1 MHALPVLATLVA
13 VALAALLGWGA
24 WQYYMGTPWTRD
36 GAVRAYVVKVA
47 PQVAGE
53 IVKLPIADNQFVHK
67 GDLLMLIDPRN
78 YSIAVRQAQASVEQ
92 AQAVADNA
100 RAEMIR
106 REKLNDLSVTM
117 EERQTYIS
125 QATTAEATYQTALA
139 NLEQARINF
148 KRTQVRSP
156 VNGYVTNLSAQL
168 GNYADVGSLQLSLVN
183 SDSYWIDAYFEETAL
198 SRIHEGDAATIKLMG
213 YTPLLRGR
221 VQGLARGI
229 DVPNAAPDAS
239 GLASVNP
246 IFTFVR
252 LAQRVPVR
260 IHIDEVPDDIKL
272 VAGMTATVQIEPFKA
287 APISDL
293 KPASAKA
300 GQADVQPASFQTLAD
315 ATSQTAPPDAAK
327 PPATTPAPPV
337 QPANPPAIASGSAA
351 ASVSRGVAGSPADDG
366 FRCEPVVGVRPALA
380 AGCRRGGRGRRRSR
394 RLSSSRSPP
403 SRPAGPAPAKSDG
416 GMPSSEYLGQT
427 YDLYGD
433 HSATPAKP
441 RSPEHDPQARPLEMA
456 PFAAE
461 IAIAAS
467 RVRGG
472 CGITIFE
479 AFRGLTTGLALAIL
493 GPGMSSLF
501 CLSPENTP

>member
-1 MHALPVLATLVA
+1 MSQVELKANVIGTAPAIKRRSALASVHALPVLATLVA
-13 VALAALLGWGA
+13 VALAVLLGWGA
-24 WQYYMGTPWTRD
+24 WQFYMGTPWTRD
-36 GAVRAYVVKVA
+36 GAVRAYVVKIA

-53 IVKLPIADNQFVHK
+53 IVSLPIADNQFVHK

-168 GNYADVGSLQLSLVN
+168 GNYADVGSLQLSVVN
-183 SDSYWIDAYFEETAL
+183 SDSYWVDAYFEETAL
-198 SRIHEGDAATIKLMG
+198 SRIHEGDAATVKLMG

-221 VQGLARGI
+221 VQGLARGV
-229 DVPNAAPDAS
+229 DVPNATPDAS

-287 APISDL
+287 QPIPDS
-293 KPASAKA
+293 KPAPGKVGPGRRAA
-300 GQADVQPASFQTLAD
+300 GFVPDSRRCDVTRRASGDDTD
-315 ATSQTAPPDAAK
+315 DSRPR
-327 PPATTPAPPV
+327 
-337 QPANPPAIASGSAA
+337 NPP
-351 ASVSRGVAGSPADDG
+351 SRQ
-366 FRCEPVVGVRPALA
+366 
-380 AGCRRGGRGRRRSR
+380 RRSR
-394 RLSSSRSPP
+394 SAPHRRLRQQASNSTPRNWRAPHHRQPQTNCRSPSRPRRRPQPRRMRRPPISRRSSSRSPP
-403 SRPAGPAPAKSDG
+403 SLLLAPAPPRATAECRQANIWDR
-416 GMPSSEYLGQT
+416 T
-427 YDLYGD
+427 TTF
-433 HSATPAKP
+433 SAVKA
-441 RSPEHDPQARPLEMA
+441 
-456 PFAAE
+456 
-461 IAIAAS
+461 
-467 RVRGG
+467 
-472 CGITIFE
+472 
-479 AFRGLTTGLALAIL
+479 
-493 GPGMSSLF
+493 
-501 CLSPENTP
+501 

>member
-1 MHALPVLATLVA
+1 MSRVELKANVIGTAPAIKRRSALASVHALPVLATLVV

-53 IVKLPIADNQFVHK
+53 IVSLPIADNQFVHK

-100 RAEMIR
+100 RAEMVR
-106 REKLNDLSVTM
+106 REKLNDIAVTM

-168 GNYADVGSLQLSLVN
+168 GNYADVGSLQLSVVN
-183 SDSYWIDAYFEETAL
+183 SDSYWVDAYFEETAL

-221 VQGLARGI
+221 VQGLARGV
-229 DVPNAAPDAS
+229 DVPNSTPDAS

-287 APISDL
+287 APLSDL
-293 KPASAKA
+293 KPASGKV

-315 ATSQTAPPDAAK
+315 ATSQTVPAGTAK
-327 PPATTPAPPV
+327 GATTTPVPSAQPASRQTIQVAQPPAPAPGLPAV
-337 QPANPPAIASGSAA
+337 QNDGSQSATSPSELSVSVPPSSQATAAAEAGAADLKTLQQQIAAFPPAG
-351 ASVSRGVAGSPADDG
+351 AGS
-366 FRCEPVVGVRPALA
+366 
-380 AGCRRGGRGRRRSR
+380 
-394 RLSSSRSPP
+394 
-403 SRPAGPAPAKSDG
+403 AKSDG
-416 GMPSSEYLGQT
+416 GMPSSEFLGQT
-427 YDLYGD
+427 YDLFGGQ
-433 HSATPAKP
+433 SVTPKP
-441 RSPEHDPQARPLEMA
+441 RSPDTIRRRAR
-456 PFAAE
+456 
-461 IAIAAS
+461 S
-467 RVRGG
+467 RWRHLPP
-472 CGITIFE
+472 
-479 AFRGLTTGLALAIL
+479 R
-493 GPGMSSLF
+493 
-501 CLSPENTP
+501 SP

>member
-1 MHALPVLATLVA
+1 MSRVELEANVIGTAPAIRRRSVLSSVHALPVLATLAA

-53 IVKLPIADNQFVHK
+53 IVSLPVTDNQFVHK

-78 YSIAVRQAQASVEQ
+78 YSIAVRQAQATVEQ

-106 REKLNDLSVTM
+106 REKLNDIAVSM

-168 GNYADVGSLQLSLVN
+168 GNYADVGSLQLSVVN
-183 SDSYWIDAYFEETAL
+183 SDSYWVDAYFEETAL
-198 SRIHEGDAATIKLMG
+198 SRIREGDAATVKLMG

-221 VQGLARGI
+221 VQGLARGV
-229 DVPNAAPDAS
+229 DVPNATPDAS

-287 APISDL
+287 APLSDL
-293 KPASAKA
+293 KPAPGKV
-300 GQADVQPASFQTLAD
+300 GQADVQPASFQTLTD
-315 ATSQTAPPDAAK
+315 ATSQTAPAGAARPK
-327 PPATTPAPPV
+327 TTTPAPSAQSTGRQTTQVAQQPPV
-337 QPANPPAIASGSAA
+337 APASPVVQNDGSQSATSPSELSVSVPPSEQATAA
-351 ASVSRGVAGSPADDG
+351 AATAAAD
-366 FRCEPVVGVRPALA
+366 LKTLQQQIA
-380 AGCRRGGRGRRRSR
+380 AF
-394 RLSSSRSPP
+394 PP
-403 SRPAGPAPAKSDG
+403 SGKSDG
-416 GMPSSEYLGQT
+416 GMPSSEFLGQT
-427 YDLYGD
+427 YDLFGGQ
-433 HSATPAKP
+433 SVTPKP
-441 RSPEHDPQARPLEMA
+441 RSPETIRRRAR
-456 PFAAE
+456 
-461 IAIAAS
+461 S
-467 RVRGG
+467 RWRHLPP
-472 CGITIFE
+472 
-479 AFRGLTTGLALAIL
+479 R
-493 GPGMSSLF
+493 
-501 CLSPENTP
+501 SP

>member
-1 MHALPVLATLVA
+1 MSRVELEANVIGTAPAIKRRSVLLSVHALPVLATLAA
-13 VALAALLGWGA
+13 VAIAALLGWGA
-24 WQYYMGTPWTRD
+24 WNYYMGTPWTRD

-53 IVKLPIADNQFVHK
+53 IVSLPITDNQFVHK

-106 REKLNDLSVTM
+106 REKLNEIAVSM

-168 GNYADVGSLQLSLVN
+168 GNYADVGSLQLSVVN
-183 SDSYWIDAYFEETAL
+183 SDSYWVDAYFEETAL
-198 SRIHEGDAATIKLMG
+198 SRIHEGDGATVKLMG
-213 YTPLLRGR
+213 YSPLLRGR
-221 VQGLARGI
+221 VQGLARGV
-229 DVPNAAPDAS
+229 DVPNSAPDAS

-260 IHIDEVPDDIKL
+260 IHIDEVPDDIEL

-287 APISDL
+287 QPISDS
-293 KPASAKA
+293 KPASGKV
-300 GQADVQPASFQTLAD
+300 GQAEVQPASFQTMTD
-315 ATSQTAPPDAAK
+315 ATSQTAPSKA
-327 PPATTPAPPV
+327 
-337 QPANPPAIASGSAA
+337 ANPPATQAAQQQPAAPDSPALQNDGSQSATSPSELSVSVPPSEQAA
-351 ASVSRGVAGSPADDG
+351 AAAKAGAADLKTLQQQIAAFPPSGAGS
-366 FRCEPVVGVRPALA
+366 
-380 AGCRRGGRGRRRSR
+380 
-394 RLSSSRSPP
+394 
-403 SRPAGPAPAKSDG
+403 AKSDG
-416 GMPSSEYLGQT
+416 GMPSSEFLGQT
-427 YDLYGD
+427 YDLFGGQ
-433 HSATPAKP
+433 SATPKP
-441 RSPEHDPQARPLEMA
+441 RSPDTIRRRAR
-456 PFAAE
+456 
-461 IAIAAS
+461 S
-467 RVRGG
+467 RWRHLPP
-472 CGITIFE
+472 
-479 AFRGLTTGLALAIL
+479 R
-493 GPGMSSLF
+493 
-501 CLSPENTP
+501 SPSP

>member
-1 MHALPVLATLVA
+1 MSRVELEANVIGNAPAIKRRSVLSSVHALPVLATLVA
-13 VALAALLGWGA
+13 VALAAAFGWGA

-36 GAVRAYVVKVA
+36 GAVRAYIVKVA

-53 IVKLPIADNQFVHK
+53 IVSLPIADNQFVHK

-125 QATTAEATYQTALA
+125 QATTAEAAYQTALA

-168 GNYADVGSLQLSLVN
+168 GNYADVGSLQLSVVN
-183 SDSYWIDAYFEETAL
+183 SDSYWVDAYFEETSL
-198 SRIHEGDAATIKLMG
+198 SRIHEGDAATVKLMG

-221 VQGLARGI
+221 VQGLARGV
-229 DVPNAAPDAS
+229 DVPNATPDAS

-287 APISDL
+287 RPISDL
-293 KPASAKA
+293 KPAPGKV
-300 GQADVQPASFQTLAD
+300 GQADVRPASFQTLAD
-315 ATSQTAPPDAAK
+315 ATSQTTPAGTAK
-327 PPATTPAPPV
+327 PATATPAPPT
-337 QPANPPAIASGSAA
+337 QPAAPATQAAQQPAAPASPALQNDGSQSATSPSELSVSTPPSPEAAAAANAAAADLKTLQQQITAFPPAG
-351 ASVSRGVAGSPADDG
+351 AGS
-366 FRCEPVVGVRPALA
+366 
-380 AGCRRGGRGRRRSR
+380 
-394 RLSSSRSPP
+394 
-403 SRPAGPAPAKSDG
+403 AKSDG
-416 GMPSSEYLGQT
+416 GMPSSEFLGQT
-427 YDLYGD
+427 YDLFGGQ
-433 HSATPAKP
+433 SATPSPKP
-441 RSPEHDPQARPLEMA
+441 RSPDTIRRRAR
-456 PFAAE
+456 
-461 IAIAAS
+461 S
-467 RVRGG
+467 RWRHLPP
-472 CGITIFE
+472 
-479 AFRGLTTGLALAIL
+479 R
-493 GPGMSSLF
+493 
-501 CLSPENTP
+501 SP

>member
-1 MHALPVLATLVA
+1 MSRVELNANVIGTPPAIKRRSIVASVHALPVLATLVA

-53 IVKLPIADNQFVHK
+53 IVSLPVADNQFVHK

-106 REKLNDLSVTM
+106 REKLNDIAVTM

-125 QATTAEATYQTALA
+125 QATTAEAAYQTALA

-168 GNYADVGSLQLSLVN
+168 GNYADVGSLQLSVVN
-183 SDSYWIDAYFEETAL
+183 SDSYWVDAYFEETAL
-198 SRIHEGDAATIKLMG
+198 SRIHEGDAATVKLMG

-221 VQGLARGI
+221 VQGLARGV
-229 DVPNAAPDAS
+229 DVPNATPDAS

-260 IHIDEVPDDIKL
+260 IHIDEVPDEIKL

-287 APISDL
+287 APLSDS
-293 KPASAKA
+293 KPAPGKV
-300 GQADVQPASFQTLAD
+300 GQADVQPASFQPLTD
-315 ATSQTAPPDAAK
+315 ATSQSAPAGAAK
-327 PPATTPAPPV
+327 PATTLPAPPAQLAAPPTQAA
-337 QPANPPAIASGSAA
+337 QPQATAPTASPPASASNELSVSSSPSPEAA
-351 ASVSRGVAGSPADDG
+351 AAADTAAADLKKLQQQIAAFPPSGAGS
-366 FRCEPVVGVRPALA
+366 
-380 AGCRRGGRGRRRSR
+380 
-394 RLSSSRSPP
+394 
-403 SRPAGPAPAKSDG
+403 AKSDG
-416 GMPSSEYLGQT
+416 GLPISEYMGQT
-427 YDLYGD
+427 YDLFGGQ
-433 HSATPAKP
+433 SVTPKP
-441 RSPEHDPQARPLEMA
+441 RSPDTIRRRARTRWRHLPPRSPQP
-456 PFAAE
+456 
-461 IAIAAS
+461 
-467 RVRGG
+467 
-472 CGITIFE
+472 
-479 AFRGLTTGLALAIL
+479 
-493 GPGMSSLF
+493 
-501 CLSPENTP
+501 

>member
-53 IVKLPIADNQFVHK
+53 IVSLPIADNQFVHK

-78 YSIAVRQAQASVEQ
+78 YSIAVRQAQAAVEQ

-106 REKLNDLSVTM
+106 REKLNDIAVTM

-125 QATTAEATYQTALA
+125 QATSAEAAYQTALA

-168 GNYADVGSLQLSLVN
+168 GNYADVGSLQLSIVN
-183 SDSYWIDAYFEETAL
+183 SDSYWVDAYFEETAL
-198 SRIHEGDAATIKLMG
+198 SRIHEGDAATVKLMG

-221 VQGLARGI
+221 VQGLSRGV
-229 DVPNAAPDAS
+229 DVPNATPDAS

-287 APISDL
+287 SPISDL
-293 KPASAKA
+293 KPASGKV

-315 ATSQTAPPDAAK
+315 AASRTTPAGAAK
-327 PPATTPAPPV
+327 PATTTPAPAAQPASQPATQAAQPLPAAPAGSLPV
-337 QPANPPAIASGSAA
+337 QQKDASQSATSPSEL
-351 ASVSRGVAGSPADDG
+351 SVST
-366 FRCEPVVGVRPALA
+366 PAL
-380 AGCRRGGRGRRRSR
+380 GGGRPPRRMQAPPISR
-394 RLSSSRSPP
+394 RSSSRSPP
-403 SRPAGPAPAKSDG
+403 SPLPEPAPPKATAECRQASF
-416 GMPSSEYLGQT
+416 LG
-427 YDLYGD
+427 
-433 HSATPAKP
+433 KP
-441 RSPEHDPQARPLEMA
+441 MTSTAVKA
-456 PFAAE
+456 
-461 IAIAAS
+461 
-467 RVRGG
+467 
-472 CGITIFE
+472 
-479 AFRGLTTGLALAIL
+479 
-493 GPGMSSLF
+493 
-501 CLSPENTP
+501 

>member
-1 MHALPVLATLVA
+1 MSRVELKANGIAAVPAIKRGSVLSSVHALPVLATLVA

-125 QATTAEATYQTALA
+125 QATTAEANYQTALA

-168 GNYADVGSLQLSLVN
+168 GNYANVGSLQLSLVN

-260 IHIDEVPDDIKL
+260 IHIDEVPDDVKL
-272 VAGMTATVQIEPFKA
+272 VAGMTATVQIEPYKA
-287 APISDL
+287 PPIADS
-293 KPASAKA
+293 KPASAKTS
-300 GQADVQPASFQTLAD
+300 QADVQPASFQTLAD

-337 QPANPPAIASGSAA
+337 QPANPPATQGAQPQPAVPAASPAAQPTTASAA
-351 ASVSRGVAGSPADDG
+351 NQLSVSAQPSPQAAAAAD
-366 FRCEPVVGVRPALA
+366 A
-380 AGCRRGGRGRRRSR
+380 AAAD
-394 RLSSSRSPP
+394 LKTLQEQIAANPP
-403 SRPAGPAPAKSDG
+403 SGASSGKSDG
-416 GMPSSEYLGQT
+416 GMPSNEYLGQT
-427 YDLYGD
+427 YDLYGNP
-433 HSATPAKP
+433 SATPAKP
-441 RSPEHDPQARPLEMA
+441 RSPNTIRRRAR
-456 PFAAE
+456 
-461 IAIAAS
+461 S
-467 RVRGG
+467 RWRHLPP
-472 CGITIFE
+472 
-479 AFRGLTTGLALAIL
+479 R
-493 GPGMSSLF
+493 
-501 CLSPENTP
+501 SPSP

>member
-1 MHALPVLATLVA
+1 MSRVELKANDIAAAPAIKRRSVLSSVRVMPVLATLAAVVVA
-13 VALAALLGWGA
+13 GLLGWAA

-36 GAVRAYVVKVA
+36 GTVRAYIVKVA

-53 IVKLPIADNQFVHK
+53 IVKLPIVDNQFVHK

-78 YSIAVRQAQASVEQ
+78 YAIAVRQAQASAEQ

-106 REKLNDLSVTM
+106 REKLNDIAVTM

-125 QATTAEATYQTALA
+125 QAITAEAAYQTALA

-183 SDSYWIDAYFEETAL
+183 SDLYWIDAYFEETAL

-221 VQGLARGI
+221 VEGLARGI
-229 DVPNAAPDAS
+229 NVPNATPDAS

-260 IHIDEVPDDIKL
+260 IHIDEVPDDVKL
-272 VAGMTATVQIEPFKA
+272 VAGMTATVQIEPYKA
-287 APISDL
+287 PPISDSQ
-293 KPASAKA
+293 PASAKTS
-300 GQADVQPASFQTLAD
+300 QANVPPASFQTLAD
-315 ATSQTAPPDAAK
+315 ATSLTALPDAAQ
-327 PPATTPAPPV
+327 PAAIAPAPPV
-337 QPANPPAIASGSAA
+337 QPANPPATQAAQPQPAAPAASPATQPTPASAA
-351 ASVSRGVAGSPADDG
+351 NQLSVSA
-366 FRCEPVVGVRPALA
+366 
-380 AGCRRGGRGRRRSR
+380 
-394 RLSSSRSPP
+394 PP
-403 SRPAGPAPAKSDG
+403 STQATAAADAAAADLKALQEQIAANPPGGASSGKSDG

-433 HSATPAKP
+433 QIATPAKP
-441 RSPEHDPQARPLEMA
+441 RSPDTIRRRAR
-456 PFAAE
+456 
-461 IAIAAS
+461 S
-467 RVRGG
+467 RWRHLPP
-472 CGITIFE
+472 
-479 AFRGLTTGLALAIL
+479 R
-493 GPGMSSLF
+493 SR
-501 CLSPENTP
+501 SP

>member
-1 MHALPVLATLVA
+1 MSRVELEANVIGTAPAIKRRSALASVHALPVLATLAA

-24 WQYYMGTPWTRD
+24 WHFYMGTPWTRD

-53 IVKLPIADNQFVHK
+53 IVSLPITDNQFVHK

-100 RAEMIR
+100 RAEMVR
-106 REKLNDLSVTM
+106 REKLNEIAVSM

-168 GNYADVGSLQLSLVN
+168 GNYADVGSLQLSVVN
-183 SDSYWIDAYFEETAL
+183 SDSYWVDAYFEETAL
-198 SRIHEGDAATIKLMG
+198 SRIHEGDAATVKLMG

-221 VQGLARGI
+221 VQGLARGV
-229 DVPNAAPDAS
+229 DVPNSAPDAS

-252 LAQRVPVR
+252 LARRVPVR

-287 APISDL
+287 QPISDS
-293 KPASAKA
+293 KPASGKV
-300 GQADVQPASFQTLAD
+300 GQAVVQPASFQTLTD
-315 ATSQTAPPDAAK
+315 ATSQTAPSKAAK
-327 PPATTPAPPV
+327 SATTMTIPPA
-337 QPANPPAIASGSAA
+337 QPANPPATQAAQQQPAAPASLALQNDGSQSATSPSELSVSVPPSEQAA
-351 ASVSRGVAGSPADDG
+351 AAAKAGAADLKTLQQQIAAFPPSGAGS
-366 FRCEPVVGVRPALA
+366 
-380 AGCRRGGRGRRRSR
+380 
-394 RLSSSRSPP
+394 
-403 SRPAGPAPAKSDG
+403 AKSDG
-416 GMPSSEYLGQT
+416 GMPSSEFLGQT
-427 YDLYGD
+427 YDLFGGQ
-433 HSATPAKP
+433 SATPKP
-441 RSPEHDPQARPLEMA
+441 RSPDTIRRRAR
-456 PFAAE
+456 
-461 IAIAAS
+461 S
-467 RVRGG
+467 RWRHLPP
-472 CGITIFE
+472 
-479 AFRGLTTGLALAIL
+479 R
-493 GPGMSSLF
+493 
-501 CLSPENTP
+501 SPSP

>member
-1 MHALPVLATLVA
+1 MSRVELNANVIGTAPAIKRRSVLSSVHALPVLATLAV
-13 VALAALLGWGA
+13 VALAALLGWAA

-36 GAVRAYVVKVA
+36 GTVRAYVVKVA

-53 IVKLPIADNQFVHK
+53 IVSLPIADNQFVHK

-78 YSIAVRQAQASVEQ
+78 YSIAIRQAQAAAEQ

-106 REKLNDLSVTM
+106 REKLTDIAVTM

-125 QATTAEATYQTALA
+125 QATTAEATYQSALA
-139 NLEQARINF
+139 NLEQARINY

-183 SDSYWIDAYFEETAL
+183 SDSYWVDAYFEETAL
-198 SRIHEGDAATIKLMG
+198 SRIQEGDAATIKLMG

-260 IHIDEVPDDIKL
+260 VHIDEVPEGVNL
-272 VAGMTATVQIEPFKA
+272 VAGMTATVQIEPYKAPPPPAPASGPVTKAGPKPAPSEVA
-287 APISDL
+287 APTEPQLASGPLAPIPNRAPADAAPSQAAAQPVPQAVPPQATGPAAPVRGLGELAVSAPPSPEASAAAGAAAADL
-293 KPASAKA
+293 K
-300 GQADVQPASFQTLAD
+300 TLQQQIA
-315 ATSQTAPPDAAK
+315 
-327 PPATTPAPPV
+327 
-337 QPANPPAIASGSAA
+337 ANPPSG
-351 ASVSRGVAGSPADDG
+351 AGSQPN
-366 FRCEPVVGVRPALA
+366 
-380 AGCRRGGRGRRRSR
+380 
-394 RLSSSRSPP
+394 
-403 SRPAGPAPAKSDG
+403 
-416 GMPSSEYLGQT
+416 MPSSEYMGQT
-427 YDLYGD
+427 YDLFGGQ
-433 HSATPAKP
+433 SATPAQKP
-441 RSPEHDPQARPLEMA
+441 RSPDTIRRRAR
-456 PFAAE
+456 
-461 IAIAAS
+461 S
-467 RVRGG
+467 RWRHMPP
-472 CGITIFE
+472 
-479 AFRGLTTGLALAIL
+479 R
-493 GPGMSSLF
+493 
-501 CLSPENTP
+501 SPSP

>member
-1 MHALPVLATLVA
+1 MSRVELKGDVIGAAPTIKRQSFLSSVHALPFLATLAA

-24 WQYYMGTPWTRD
+24 WQYYMGAPWTRD

-53 IVKLPIADNQFVHK
+53 IVSLPVADNQFVHK

-106 REKLNDLSVTM
+106 REKLNDLAVTM

-125 QATTAEATYQTALA
+125 QATSAEAAYQTALA
-139 NLEQARINF
+139 NLEQARVNYE
-148 KRTQVRSP
+148 RTQVRSP

-168 GNYADVGSLQLSLVN
+168 GNYADAGSLQLSVVN
-183 SDSYWIDAYFEETAL
+183 ADSYWVDAYFEETAL
-198 SRIHEGDAATIKLMG
+198 SRIQEGDAATIKLMG

-229 DVPNAAPDAS
+229 NVPNAAPDAS

-260 IHIDEVPDDIKL
+260 IHIDAVPEDIKL

-287 APISDL
+287 QPIPDS
-293 KPASAKA
+293 KPAPGKVSR
-300 GQADVQPASFQTLAD
+300 AD
-315 ATSQTAPPDAAK
+315 AQRASLPTLTQAPSPQTAPPKAVTQATITSSPPAQPVHEPATQAAPPSIAAQSETSGSGTSELPVSLPASPQAAAAADAAAADLK
-327 PPATTPAPPV
+327 TLQQQISAFPPA
-337 QPANPPAIASGSAA
+337 G
-351 ASVSRGVAGSPADDG
+351 AGS
-366 FRCEPVVGVRPALA
+366 
-380 AGCRRGGRGRRRSR
+380 
-394 RLSSSRSPP
+394 
-403 SRPAGPAPAKSDG
+403 AKSDG
-416 GMPSSEYLGQT
+416 GMAPSEYLGQT
-427 YDLYGD
+427 YDLFGGQ
-433 HSATPAKP
+433 SVTPSPRP
-441 RSPEHDPQARPLEMA
+441 RSPQSIQRRAR
-456 PFAAE
+456 
-461 IAIAAS
+461 S
-467 RVRGG
+467 RWRHWP
-472 CGITIFE
+472 
-479 AFRGLTTGLALAIL
+479 AR
-493 GPGMSSLF
+493 
-501 CLSPENTP
+501 SP

>member
-1 MHALPVLATLVA
+1 MSQVELKANVIGAAPAIKRRSALASVHALPVLATLVA

-53 IVKLPIADNQFVHK
+53 IVSLPIVDNQFVHK

-78 YSIAVRQAQASVEQ
+78 YSIAVRQAQAAVEQ

-100 RAEMIR
+100 RAEMVR
-106 REKLNDLSVTM
+106 REKLNDIAVTM

-125 QATTAEATYQTALA
+125 QATSAEATYQTALA

-168 GNYADVGSLQLSLVN
+168 GNYADVGSLQLSIIN
-183 SDSYWIDAYFEETAL
+183 SDSYWVDAYFEETAL
-198 SRIHEGDAATIKLMG
+198 SRINPGDAATIKLMG

-221 VQGLARGI
+221 VLGLSRGI
-229 DVPNAAPDAS
+229 NVPNATPDAS

-272 VAGMTATVQIEPFKA
+272 VAGMTATVQIEPVKA
-287 APISDL
+287 PPLSDL
-293 KPASAKA
+293 KPAPGKV
-300 GQADVQPASFQTLAD
+300 GRADVQPPSFQTLAD
-315 ATSQTAPPDAAK
+315 AASQTAPAGGAKPATTTSSPPAQPAAPAAPAAP
-327 PPATTPAPPV
+327 PPATASALPPAPASNELSVSTPPSPEAAAAADAAAADLKTL
-337 QPANPPAIASGSAA
+337 QQQIAAFPPAG
-351 ASVSRGVAGSPADDG
+351 AGS
-366 FRCEPVVGVRPALA
+366 
-380 AGCRRGGRGRRRSR
+380 
-394 RLSSSRSPP
+394 
-403 SRPAGPAPAKSDG
+403 AKSDG

-427 YDLYGD
+427 YDLEGGQ
-433 HSATPAKP
+433 SATPSPRP
-441 RSPEHDPQARPLEMA
+441 RSPDTIRKRAR
-456 PFAAE
+456 
-461 IAIAAS
+461 S
-467 RVRGG
+467 RWRHLPPP
-472 CGITIFE
+472 T
-479 AFRGLTTGLALAIL
+479 R
-493 GPGMSSLF
+493 
-501 CLSPENTP
+501 SP

>member
-1 MHALPVLATLVA
+1 MSRVELNANVIGTAPAIKRRSVLSSVHALPVLATLAV
-13 VALAALLGWGA
+13 VALAALLGWAA

-36 GAVRAYVVKVA
+36 GTVRAYVVKVA

-53 IVKLPIADNQFVHK
+53 IVSLPIADNQFVHK

-78 YSIAVRQAQASVEQ
+78 YSIAIRQAQAAAEQ

-106 REKLNDLSVTM
+106 REKLTDIAVTM

-125 QATTAEATYQTALA
+125 QATTAEATYQSALA
-139 NLEQARINF
+139 NLEQARINY

-183 SDSYWIDAYFEETAL
+183 SDSYWVDAYFEETAL
-198 SRIHEGDAATIKLMG
+198 SRIREGDAATIKLMG

-260 IHIDEVPDDIKL
+260 VHIDEVPEGVNL
-272 VAGMTATVQIEPFKA
+272 VAGMTATVQIEPYKAPPPPAPAPASGPVTKAEPKPAPSQVA
-287 APISDL
+287 APTGPQL
-293 KPASAKA
+293 AS
-300 GQADVQPASFQTLAD
+300 G
-315 ATSQTAPPDAAK
+315 
-327 PPATTPAPPV
+327 PPATIPNPAPADAASSQAAAQPV
-337 QPANPPAIASGSAA
+337 PQATSPQATGPAAPVRGLGELAVSAPPSPEASAA
-351 ASVSRGVAGSPADDG
+351 ASAAAAD
-366 FRCEPVVGVRPALA
+366 LKTLQQQIA
-380 AGCRRGGRGRRRSR
+380 AN
-394 RLSSSRSPP
+394 PP
-403 SRPAGPAPAKSDG
+403 SGSGSQPT
-416 GMPSSEYLGQT
+416 MPSSEYMGQT
-427 YDLYGD
+427 YDLFGGQ
-433 HSATPAKP
+433 SATPAQKP
-441 RSPEHDPQARPLEMA
+441 QSPDTIRRRARSRWRHLPPRA
-456 PFAAE
+456 P
-461 IAIAAS
+461 
-467 RVRGG
+467 
-472 CGITIFE
+472 
-479 AFRGLTTGLALAIL
+479 
-493 GPGMSSLF
+493 
-501 CLSPENTP
+501 SP

>member
-1 MHALPVLATLVA
+1 MSRVELNANVIGTAPATKRRSVLSSVHALPVLATLAV
-13 VALAALLGWGA
+13 VALAALLGWAA

-36 GAVRAYVVKVA
+36 GTVRAYVVKVA

-53 IVKLPIADNQFVHK
+53 IVSLPIADNQFVHK

-78 YSIAVRQAQASVEQ
+78 YSIAIRQAQAAAEQ

-106 REKLNDLSVTM
+106 REKLTDIAVTM

-125 QATTAEATYQTALA
+125 QATTAEATYQSALA
-139 NLEQARINF
+139 NLEQARINY

-183 SDSYWIDAYFEETAL
+183 SDSYWVDAYFEETAL
-198 SRIHEGDAATIKLMG
+198 SRIQEGDAATIKLMG

-260 IHIDEVPDDIKL
+260 VHIDEVPEGVNL
-272 VAGMTATVQIEPFKA
+272 VAGMTATVQIEPYKAPPPPAPASGPVTKAGPKPAPSEVA
-287 APISDL
+287 APTEPQLASGPLAPIPNRAPADAAPSQAAAQPVPQAVPPQATGPAAPVRGLGELAVSAPPSPEASAAAGAAAADL
-293 KPASAKA
+293 K
-300 GQADVQPASFQTLAD
+300 TLQQQIA
-315 ATSQTAPPDAAK
+315 
-327 PPATTPAPPV
+327 
-337 QPANPPAIASGSAA
+337 ANPPSG
-351 ASVSRGVAGSPADDG
+351 AGSQPN
-366 FRCEPVVGVRPALA
+366 
-380 AGCRRGGRGRRRSR
+380 
-394 RLSSSRSPP
+394 
-403 SRPAGPAPAKSDG
+403 
-416 GMPSSEYLGQT
+416 MPSSEYMGQT
-427 YDLYGD
+427 YDLFGGQ
-433 HSATPAKP
+433 SATPAQKP
-441 RSPEHDPQARPLEMA
+441 RSPDTIRRRAR
-456 PFAAE
+456 
-461 IAIAAS
+461 S
-467 RVRGG
+467 RWRHMPP
-472 CGITIFE
+472 
-479 AFRGLTTGLALAIL
+479 R
-493 GPGMSSLF
+493 
-501 CLSPENTP
+501 SPSP